1 MSSDQ
6 IFLTSDQIF
15 LDTGGGSELL
25 VVVLQ
30 SLVLGSVVLLLV
42 AGGLSRHGSAVH
54 LWLEGSWW
62 LVATTSSLGLFV
74 SGIFD
79 LIVSQGGVNGGVM
92 TLKIVEICEL
102 AAYLALAGFANF
114 GRTRQGRRY
123 AFIRIAFFVA
133 TIFVILLW
141 SISSL
146 LDIVTSGWATPG
158 AIITLAGMIL
168 TAVIMI
174 ADKCVIYWNHIDPF
188 VNARVPTLTTATDQ
202 PQPTRWWAF
211 RSLVRV
217 EGDAE
222 RQPLLVNTRVGASS
236 PRSGDVK

>member
-1 MSSDQ
+1 MH
-6 IFLTSDQIF
+6 
-15 LDTGGGSELL
+15 TGSGSELL
-25 VVVLQ
+25 VVVRQ

-79 LIVSQGGVNGGVM
+79 LVVSQGEVNGGIV
-92 TLKIVEICEL
+92 TLKIIEICEL
-102 AAYLALAGFANF
+102 AAYLVLAVFANF

-123 AFIRIAFFVA
+123 VFIRIAFFVA

-141 SISSL
+141 SVSSL
-146 LDIVTSGWATPG
+146 IDIVTSGWATPG
-158 AIITLAGMIL
+158 TIITLAGMIL

-174 ADKCVIYWNHIDPF
+174 ADKCVIYWNHIDPAF
-188 VNARVPTLTTATDQ
+188 VNARVPTLTMDTDL
-202 PQPTRWWAF
+202 PQPTRVWGW
-211 RSLVRV
+211 RSIVRV
-217 EGDAE
+217 KDDPEK
-222 RQPLLVNTRVGASS
+222 QPLLVETRVGASS
-236 PRSGDVK
+236 QGLGDVNPSLIVK